1 MVLLFVFCTLQRLLS
16 EVGLSNTVAQ
26 ITRLEPLE
34 RNNQGSSLIISRDI
48 SRFFSPK
55 PPPSK
60 FNFSVRLGAPDTR
73 GFLSC
78 VVYEGPNYATDTT
91 PIINIIVVDDSAS

>member
-1 MVLLFVFCTLQRLLS
+1 MALLFVFYTLQMLLS

-34 RNNQGSSLIISRDI
+34 RNNQGSSLIISGDI
-48 SRFFSPK
+48 PQFFSSK

-60 FNFSVRLGAPDTR
+60 FNFSVRLGAPVTR

-78 VVYEGPNYATDTT
+78 VVYRGPNNATGAT
-91 PIINIIVVDDSAS
+91 PVINIIVVDNSVS